1 MLTLSNV
8 PTDHAPSR
16 ATVLV
21 IDPEPL
27 YRWFVT
33 ESLGDCEMDV
43 MAAASIEDAAAHL
56 RGGSVDLL
64 IVDGDLLLGS
74 GQLRRL
80 LRERAGAIPCLV
92 LDSDG
97 DLARHGSGNATVAAK
112 PIDSAALVVLVT
124 RERVERGRVAVQ

>member
-1 MLTLSNV
+1 VLTLPNV

-33 ESLGDCEMDV
+33 ESLGGCEVDV
-43 MAAASIEDAAAHL
+43 KASASIEDAAAYL
-56 RGGSVDLL
+56 RDSGRVDLL
-64 IVDGDLLLGS
+64 IADGDLLLGS
-74 GQLRRL
+74 DQSLRL
-80 LRERAGAIPCLV
+80 LRERAGATAWVV

-97 DLARHGSGNATVAAK
+97 DLSRHGLGGATVVAK
-112 PIDSAALVVLVT
+112 PVDSAAVVSLVSRALRRDVT
-124 RERVERGRVAVQ
+124 AH